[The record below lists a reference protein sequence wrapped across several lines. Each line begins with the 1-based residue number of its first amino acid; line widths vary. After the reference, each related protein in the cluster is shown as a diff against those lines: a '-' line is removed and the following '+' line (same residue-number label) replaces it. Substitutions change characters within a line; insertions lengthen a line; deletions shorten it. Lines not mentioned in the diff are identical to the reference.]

1 MSIGSLGFGGIGAA
15 TPLAQG
21 SGSDIDR
28 SQHENSVQQG
38 QTQSEVKA
46 EQAEGV
52 GKPDGDKHE
61 TEDRDADGRR
71 LWERT
76 VQASALP
83 NSLVEPPVPSRDAS
97 GQCGNELDLTG

>member
-15 TPLAQG
+15 TPLAQS
-21 SGSDIDR
+21 SGSDVDR
-28 SQHENSVQQG
+28 AQHETSVQQG
-38 QTQSEVKA
+38 QSQGEAKA

-52 GKPDGDKHE
+52 GKPDGDEHE

-76 VQASALP
+76 AKARVPQNTQSEQTSA
-83 NSLVEPPVPSRDAS
+83 SRDAS
-97 GQCGNELDLTG
+97 GQRGNKLDLTG

>member
-15 TPLAQG
+15 TPLAQS

-28 SQHENSVQQG
+28 AQHESSVQQG
-38 QTQSEVKA
+38 QVQGEVKA
-46 EQAEGV
+46 EQAEGI
-52 GKPDGDKHE
+52 GKPDGDEHE

-76 VQASALP
+76 AKAGALP
-83 NSLVEPPVPSRDAS
+83 ISQVEQTTASRDAV
-97 GQCGNELDLTG
+97 GNGVTSSI